1 MDSQL
6 KDKLALVTGSTG
18 GIGLAIAKNLAS
30 EGASVIVNGR
40 SQESVDKAISEIASS
55 KGTVKGLVAD
65 LSSTDGVK
73 QATEQ
78 YPQLDILVNNL
89 GIYQAKP
96 FVEITD
102 EDWQKMFN
110 INVMSGIRIC
120 RAYFPKMLDQNWGR
134 IIFISSDS
142 AVQIPPEMIHYGM
155 TKAAQVSIARG
166 LAELTANTAVTINSI
181 LAGPTKTKGV
191 EEFIEDRAKQK
202 NASIE
207 ETEKKFFEEVRPTS
221 LIQRFAEPK
230 EIADLVT
237 YVASPLASAINGAA
251 LRIEGGLIKSAF

>member
-18 GIGLAIAKNLAS
+18 GIGLAIAKNLAE

-40 SQESVDKAISEIASS
+40 SQESVNKAIAQIDSNINVTS
-55 KGTVKGLVAD
+55 LVAD
-65 LSSTDGVK
+65 LSSTDGVER
-73 QATEQ
+73 AVAQ
-78 YPQLDILVNNL
+78 YPQLDILINNL
-89 GIYQAKP
+89 GIYEAKP
-96 FVEITD
+96 FTEITD
-102 EDWQKMFN
+102 EDWQEMFN
-110 INVMSGIRIC
+110 INIMSGIRLC
-120 RAYFPKMLDQNWGR
+120 RAYFPQMIKQNWGR
-134 IIFISSDS
+134 IVFISSDS
-142 AVQIPPEMIHYGM
+142 GVQIPPGMIHYGM

-166 LAELTANTAVTINSI
+166 LAELTTNTAVTVNSI

-191 EEFIEDRAKQK
+191 EEFIENRAKQK

-207 ETEKKFFEEVRPTS
+207 ETEKKFFEEVQPTS
-221 LIQRFAEPK
+221 LIQRFAKPQ

-251 LRIEGGLIKSAF
+251 LRIDGGIIKSAI